1 MLVKDLGEFG
11 LIERLN
17 ARVTRER
24 AGPDNGAA
32 YDFRLLVDT
41 GDDTAAWQTGAA
53 TELATTDT
61 VVEGIHFTRE
71 TTPWRDLGWKALAA
85 NISDI
90 AAMGGQPLYALITL
104 GLPPETA
111 VADIEELY
119 RGLLD
124 IGNRYGAAIVGGDLV
139 RSPVL
144 FVTVALTG
152 LRAGPPLRRDTAR
165 PGDQVA
171 VTGWLGN
178 SGGGLKLL
186 LEKPALS
193 ESAAAF
199 LIQAHRRPEPAVA
212 AGQILAQG
220 GVVTAMDVSD
230 GLADDL
236 SKLCLASGVAAQ
248 LSAGQMPI
256 HPLLRSAFPADC
268 LALALHGGED
278 YVLLFTAPPPV
289 MDKVMPLL
297 PDGAAVIGEIVA
309 GPAGQVTLV
318 DPEGGAAIIGRAG
331 WDHFG

>member
-17 ARVTRER
+17 ARITRER
-24 AGPDNGAA
+24 GGPDNGAA
-32 YDFRLLVDT
+32 FAFRLLVDT

-111 VADIEELY
+111 VADMEELY

-186 LEKPALS
+186 LEKPAI
-193 ESAAAF
+193 AATAADF
-199 LIQAHRRPEPAVA
+199 LIQAHRHPEPAVE

-236 SKLCLASGVAAQ
+236 SKLCLASGVAAH
-248 LSAGQMPI
+248 LSADQMPI
-256 HPLLRSAFPADC
+256 HPMLRSAFPADC

-289 MDKVMPLL
+289 MDQIMPLL
-297 PDGAAVIGEIVA
+297 SDGAAVIGEIVA

-318 DPEGGAAIIGRAG
+318 DPEGGAEVIGRAG

>member
-17 ARVTRER
+17 ARITRER
-24 AGPDNGAA
+24 GGPDNGAA
-32 YDFRLLVDT
+32 FDFRLLVDT

-90 AAMGGQPLYALITL
+90 AAMGGRPTYALITL

-144 FVTVALTG
+144 FITVALTG

-165 PGDQVA
+165 PGDQIA

-186 LEKPALS
+186 LEKPAIS
-193 ESAAAF
+193 ETAADF

-212 AGQILAQG
+212 DGQTLSQG

-236 SKLCLASGVAAQ
+236 SKLCLASGVAAH
-248 LSAGQMPI
+248 LSAGPMPI
-256 HPLLRSAFPADC
+256 HPMLRSAFPADC

-297 PDGAAVIGEIVA
+297 SEGAAVIGEIVA
-309 GPAGQVTLV
+309 GPAGQVTLIS
-318 DPEGGAAIIGRAG
+318 PEGGAAVIDRAG

>member
-17 ARVTRER
+17 ARITRER
-24 AGPDNGAA
+24 GGPDNGAA
-32 YDFRLLVDT
+32 FAFRLLVDT

-124 IGNRYGAAIVGGDLV
+124 IGNSYGAAIVGGDLV

-144 FVTVALTG
+144 FITVALTG

-186 LEKPALS
+186 LEKPALA
-193 ESAAAF
+193 ETAAA
-199 LIQAHRRPEPAVA
+199 LLSQAHRRPEPAVA

-220 GVVTAMDVSD
+220 GVATAMDVSD

-248 LSAGQMPI
+248 ISAGQMPI
-256 HPLLRSAFPADC
+256 HPGLRSAFPADC

-318 DPEGGAAIIGRAG
+318 DPEGGAAVIGRAG